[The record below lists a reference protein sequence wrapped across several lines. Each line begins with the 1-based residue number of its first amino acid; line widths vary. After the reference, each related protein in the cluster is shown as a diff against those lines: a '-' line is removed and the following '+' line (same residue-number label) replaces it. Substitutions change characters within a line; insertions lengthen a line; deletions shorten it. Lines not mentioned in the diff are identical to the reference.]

1 MGKVSPVSIKY
12 MINATARLDGVV
24 EKPDIIGAIFGQTEG
39 LLGKDLELRE
49 LQKSGRIGRIDV
61 NSETKK
67 GSTTA
72 EITIPSAMGK
82 SETAIIAASMETIER
97 VGPCSAK
104 IKINNVE
111 DVRVSKRKFIINRA
125 KEILAN
131 LSKTLPDSQEVI
143 TEVTQEVR
151 ASELKEYGSERL
163 AAGPYI
169 DESEDIIIV
178 EGRADVI
185 NMLRYG
191 IRNVIALNGDNI
203 PEVIKELSKK
213 KVTTL
218 FVDGDRGGDLIIKKM
233 KGLVDID
240 YVAKAPKGKEVEELT
255 MKEIYGCLRGRIS
268 KIDSPEETEK
278 EEQPQKENYPVKTY
292 TERSYNRNRRP
303 LHNRN
308 DEETEE
314 KNVQIT
320 DSDLKTL
327 KQYYEELIGSRG
339 AFILDKE
346 LNILGKVP
354 AKELEKT
361 IEQVSN
367 AHAIVVDDEIDYNLA
382 RVARNKGLK
391 EIVAKS
397 SKVKGTINGIK
408 ILTSDSF

>member
-12 MINATARLDGVV
+12 MVNATARLDGVV

-61 NSETKK
+61 NSDTKK
-67 GSTTA
+67 GKTTA

-82 SETAIIAASMETIER
+82 SETAIIAAALETIER

-104 IKINNVE
+104 IKVNGVE

-125 KEILAN
+125 KELLAD
-131 LSKTLPDSQEVI
+131 LSRTLPDSQEVI
-143 TEVTQEVR
+143 VEVTQDVR
-151 ASELKEYGSERL
+151 ASELSEYGKERL
-163 AAGPYI
+163 AAGPYV
-169 DESEDIIIV
+169 DQSEELIIV

-191 IRNVIALNGDNI
+191 MRNVIALNGDNV
-203 PEVIKELSKK
+203 PETIKELSKK
-213 KVTTL
+213 KETTL
-218 FVDGDRGGDLIIKKM
+218 FVDGDRGGDLIIKK
-233 KGLVDID
+233 LEDSVDID

-255 MKEIYGCLRGRIS
+255 MKEIYGCLRGRVS
-268 KIDSPEETEK
+268 RSDSTGEEEK
-278 EEQPQKENYPVKTY
+278 EQKEKPRYERTY
-292 TERSYNRNRRP
+292 RPKRTPPSRTRTPPARTDRREEESRS
-303 LHNRN
+303 
-308 DEETEE
+308 
-314 KNVQIT
+314 VQIT

-327 KQYYEELIGSRG
+327 KQYSEELIGSRG
-339 AFILDKE
+339 AFILDEE

-361 IEQVSN
+361 IEQISE

-382 RVARNKGLK
+382 RLARNKGIK

-397 SKVKGTINGIK
+397 SRIKSPVSGIK
-408 ILTSDSF
+408 ILTSDAL

>member
-12 MINATARLDGVV
+12 MVNATARLDGVV

-67 GSTTA
+67 GKTTA
-72 EITIPSAMGK
+72 EVTIPSAMGK
-82 SETAIIAASMETIER
+82 SETAIIAAALETIER

-104 IKINNVE
+104 IKVNSVE
-111 DVRVSKRKFIINRA
+111 DVRVSKRKFIVNRA
-125 KEILAN
+125 KELLSN

-143 TEVTQEVR
+143 TEVTQDVR
-151 ASELKEYGSERL
+151 ASELTEYGKERL

-169 DESEDIIIV
+169 DESEEIIIV

-191 IRNVIALNGDNI
+191 IRNVIALNGDNV
-203 PEVIKELSKK
+203 PETIKDLSKK

-218 FVDGDRGGDLIIKKM
+218 FVDGDRGGDLIIKKLS
-233 KGLVDID
+233 GAVDID

-255 MKEIYGCLRGRIS
+255 MKEIYGCLRG
-268 KIDSPEETEK
+268 KIGKSDTVIEEETEPR
-278 EEQPQKENYPVKTY
+278 EEPRYEKTY
-292 TERSYNRNRRP
+292 KTRRTPPSRSSKREV
-303 LHNRN
+303 
-308 DEETEE
+308 EESRS
-314 KNVQIT
+314 VQIT

-327 KQYYEELIGSRG
+327 KQYSEELIGSRG
-339 AFILDKE
+339 AFILDEE

-361 IEQVSN
+361 IEQVSE

-382 RVARNKGLK
+382 RLARNKGVK

-397 SKVKGTINGIK
+397 SRIKSAVKGIK
-408 ILTSDSF
+408 ILTSDAL